1 MKILIASDCY
11 KPIINGLVTSIDNLK
26 SGLEARGHEV
36 RVLTLSNTRRSY
48 KEGDAYYIG
57 SRDLGRVYPGVI
69 RFQAC
74 NSRKE
79 MKEIIAWHPDII
91 HTQSE
96 FCTFFIAK
104 RIAKRLSIPMV
115 HTYHTIYED
124 YTHYFSASR
133 RVGKKVVIKATRYV
147 SRSVNCIIA
156 PTQKINNILTR
167 YHVAC
172 PVQNIPTGIT
182 LDKFA
187 AAAQPGEIAA
197 LKDSLGVP
205 QEHFVMLSVSRIGK
219 EKNINELI
227 EYMNTLKDKPVSMI
241 LVGDGPAREN
251 LQKQIDK
258 AGLHDVVKFT
268 GMVKPQ
274 DVPTFYKMAD
284 LFISASTSE
293 AQGLTYIEALATG
306 TPLLCRKDDC
316 LEGVLHEGENG
327 FYFTNQDEFLQH
339 LSYFMGADYAK
350 ETMAQSTKATAE
362 YFTKDN
368 FVNTVERLYQ
378 SFVN

>member
-11 KPIINGLVTSIDNLK
+11 HPIINGLITSIDNLK

-36 RVLTLSNTRRSY
+36 RVLTLSNNRKSY

-57 SRDLGRVYPGVI
+57 SHDLGRVYPGVI
-69 RFQAC
+69 RFQVC
-74 NSRKE
+74 NARKE
-79 MKEIIAWHPDII
+79 MREIMEWHPDII

-96 FCTFFIAK
+96 FCAFFIAR
-104 RIAKRLSIPMV
+104 RISKRLSIPMV

-124 YTHYFSASR
+124 YTHYFSTSR

-147 SRSVNCIIA
+147 GKRVKCIIA

-167 YHVAC
+167 YKVAC
-172 PVQNIPTGIT
+172 PVKNIPTGIT

-187 AAAQPGEIAA
+187 APAQPGQVEA
-197 LKDSLGVP
+197 LKEKLHIPAD
-205 QEHFVMLSVSRIGK
+205 HFVLLSVSRIGK

-227 EYMNTLKDKPVSMI
+227 GYMEAIKDKKVSMI

-258 AGLHDVVKFT
+258 AGLNQTVKFT
-268 GMVKPQ
+268 GMVNPS

-284 LFISASTSE
+284 LFVSASTSE

-316 LEGVLHEGENG
+316 LEGVLFEGENG
-327 FYFTNQDEFLQH
+327 FYFTSEAEFVKNLD
-339 LSYFMGADYAK
+339 YFMQEDGAK
-350 ETMAQSTKATAE
+350 EEMSASTKGTAAR
-362 YFTKDN
+362 FTKDN
-368 FVNTVERLYQ
+368 FVDNVQALYRQ
-378 SFVN
+378 YVK